1 MYNERVWKQVPKRK
15 EEAVI
20 SSLYSTTKAA
30 ELKGVTR
37 QAILTAIAR
46 GALTA
51 HKVGKEYVILPA
63 DLDAYEPA
71 KTFSER
77 AKRNTGKRVRK
88 PKEATN
94 EKNKS
99 KQQQP
104 APPGE
109 DTRE

>member
-1 MYNERVWKQVPKRK
+1 MYNGRVGEQVSKRK

-30 ELKGVTR
+30 EVKGVTR
-37 QAILTAIAR
+37 QTILAAIAR

-51 HKVGKEYVILPA
+51 HKVGKEYVILPV

-71 KTFSER
+71 KTFSDR

-88 PKEATN
+88 PKETPS
-94 EKNKS
+94 E
-99 KQQQP
+99 
-104 APPGE
+104 GE
-109 DTRE
+109 GD